1 MIPNVSDSDP
11 DPTTQI
17 PWPAARPRQ
26 AASSEASTDVS
37 VEESSVRPPLSDN
50 KKVDSG
56 NGRPKLTTW
65 DLFTLSVSMA
75 GAQIVWTVELGYV
88 TSLHPFS
95 CIYHV

>member
-11 DPTTQI
+11 DPTTQM

-26 AASSEASTDVS
+26 AVSSEASADVN
-37 VEESSVRPPLSDN
+37 VDEPSVRPPLSDN
-50 KKVDSG
+50 KKVDSS

-88 TSLHPFS
+88 TSLQPFS
-95 CIYHV
+95 CIYHA